1 MIKTIRVRPVIITI
15 GALITIAGFFF
26 QSFVLSIKLE
36 IENDYKGLFIYS
48 LIPILIIL
56 IGSIL
61 VFIFGL
67 ESLGDDYE
75 K

>member
-1 MIKTIRVRPVIITI
+1 MMTKIIRIRPIIITI

-56 IGSIL
+56 IGSMLI
-61 VFIFGL
+61 FIFGF
-67 ESLGDDYE
+67 ESIGDDHD
-75 K
+75 

>member
-56 IGSIL
+56 IGSMLI
-61 VFIFGL
+61 FIFGF
-67 ESLGDDYE
+67 ESIGDDHD
-75 K
+75 